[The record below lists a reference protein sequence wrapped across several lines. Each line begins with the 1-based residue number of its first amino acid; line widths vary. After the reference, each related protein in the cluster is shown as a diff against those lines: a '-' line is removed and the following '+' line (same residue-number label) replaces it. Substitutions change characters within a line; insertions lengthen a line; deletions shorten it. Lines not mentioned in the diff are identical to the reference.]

1 MIVKG
6 YYSSSK
12 NWSFPEVVIDYFLE
26 DIEDEL
32 TLSNVQSNIAILEN
46 YRKSSNEDAIDIV
59 LGNYTLD
66 VQGSDEACA
75 TIRGLE
81 YVEHILKGTNAEK

>member
-1 MIVKG
+1 MIVAG
-6 YYSSSK
+6 YYLSSK
-12 NWSFPEVVIDYFLE
+12 KWSFPEVVIDYFLE

-32 TLSNVQSNIAILEN
+32 TLNNVQSNIAILEN
-46 YRKSSNEDAIDIV
+46 YRKNSNGEAIDIV

-66 VQGSDEACA
+66 IQGSDEASA

-81 YVEHILKGTNAEK
+81 YVEYFLENPTEDK